1 MESKN
6 MNNELNNNIAIAKK
20 IAQEIKEKN
29 GRAFFVG
36 GYVRDQIMKKE
47 NKDIDVEV
55 FGLSE
60 QELIDVIS
68 KYGVVDKIGSHFGI
82 FKVHGLDIDFGMP
95 RKEKNIGAKHK
106 DLEVN
111 VDSNMSTL
119 EASKRRDFTMNALMQ
134 DVLTGEIVDHFNG
147 IQDIQNKVIRHVDE
161 STFIQDELRVLR
173 ACQFAARLNFKI
185 SEDTLNLCKKLDCI
199 NLTKERIYTE
209 VEKALLKAEKPSIFF
224 EYASQ
229 IGLLSKIFSPM
240 DKLIG
245 VEQSPIHHPEG
256 NVWIHTMMAIDEAA
270 KLREKSNYPI
280 AFMLAAVCHDLG
292 KITTTRHLQGKI
304 VSYNHEN
311 ELYLTK
317 KFLKNITNNNDL
329 THEVMILVKNH
340 MRPNIL
346 AKNNSS
352 DKAVRKLIV
361 ETSSKIVNI
370 QDAILLAKA
379 DRIGRGSNDL
389 ESYDIDGWWKEKL
402 TTVNE
407 NKTTI
412 IRLVTGEDLLKMG
425 YVQGI
430 EIGKALK
437 QAFELQIRG
446 FSKEEILNKIKNGK

>member
-1 MESKN
+1 

-82 FKVHGLDIDFGMP
+82 LKVHGLDIDFGMP

-256 NVWIHTMMAIDEAA
+256 NVWIHTMMVIDEAA